1 MPAIGFA
8 ELLIILLIVAVPLML
23 LLLVAALLA
32 VRVLGVG
39 TVRCP
44 YCAERIRKEA
54 RVCRYC
60 GRDL

>member
-1 MPAIGFA
+1 MPAIGSA
-8 ELLIILLIVAVPLML
+8 ELLIMLLIVVVPLTL
-23 LLLVAALLA
+23 LLLVAAFVAIRLLG
-32 VRVLGVG
+32 RG